1 MSTLK
6 VAQTFYGFPDNDPA
20 GPGILLDCGRGHEAS
35 GTGTFDDPL
44 TFATAP
50 GSFEDCEVI
59 YDPTLKKY
67 LIHED
72 YCQSCATEWTS
83 GIWHIDVWVGQ
94 KNYNGAGDQIN
105 CENKLTSPPQK
116 YVVRN
121 PDPDLPVDR
130 ELMEV
135 TASPL
140 YEPGRFCKAD
150 QAGYYLNLYEYNE
163 QDFTKQAFA
172 NPGGTRKGI
181 GKQATKIAKVVPSGI
196 GDLVKL
202 MN

>member
-1 MSTLK
+1 MSCSTKAILLLVSFLATVHRGSTLK

-35 GTGTFDDPL
+35 GTGIFDDPV

-50 GSFEDCEVI
+50 GSFEDCEII

-72 YCQSCATEWTS
+72 YCQSCATDWTK

-94 KNYNGAGDQIN
+94 KNFNGAGDQIS
-105 CENKLTSPPQK
+105 CENRLTSPPQK

-121 PDPDLPVDR
+121 PDPDLPVDSMSCVCFLLASCR
-130 ELMEV
+130 EV
-135 TASPL
+135 
-140 YEPGRFCKAD
+140 D
-150 QAGYYLNLYEYNE
+150 
-163 QDFTKQAFA
+163 
-172 NPGGTRKGI
+172 
-181 GKQATKIAKVVPSGI
+181 SGNSNSA
-196 GDLVKL
+196 L
-202 MN
+202 